1 MTTKV
6 DDDLPYNINL
16 FDLAVKDVL
25 AKIKSFDNEKGIMYI
40 GKILEYFLG
49 YGNRIKEHFK
59 KNKITKDIDP
69 GNFVKNNLVTCSS
82 YLAIIYVAHRFKDET
97 ITNNIINNLMGTVK
111 DVPELKSFVDNIIK
125 KFDDTKII
133 RTPSVLQA
141 ISLNRDRYKCKKF
154 KKSKNYTRKRKS
166 EMKHKLYKLRKI
178 LRHK

>member
-6 DDDLPYNINL
+6 DDDLPYKINL
-16 FDLAVKDVL
+16 FDLAVKGVL
-25 AKIKSFDNEKGIMYI
+25 AKIKSFDNEKGIMDI
-40 GKILEYFLG
+40 RKIQDYFLEY
-49 YGNRIKEHFK
+49 GNKIKENFNQH
-59 KNKITKDIDP
+59 KITKDIDP
-69 GNFVKNNLVTCSS
+69 GNFVKNNLVTYSS

-97 ITNNIINNLMGTVK
+97 ITNNIINNLIMTVK
-111 DVPELKSFVDNIIK
+111 DVPELKSLTEKLINE
-125 KFDDTKII
+125 FDDTKII

-141 ISLNRDRYKCKKF
+141 ISLNKDRYKCKKF